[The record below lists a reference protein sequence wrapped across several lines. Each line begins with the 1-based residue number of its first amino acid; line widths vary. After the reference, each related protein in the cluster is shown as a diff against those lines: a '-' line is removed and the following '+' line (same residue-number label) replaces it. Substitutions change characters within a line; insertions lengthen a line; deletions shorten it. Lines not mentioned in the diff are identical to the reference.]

1 MAIDNATRANTH
13 GLMENRSGI
22 EGLCFLYSVGDTH
35 FRARLRPVNPLDSE
49 TFDRGDA
56 WTLFEWAEVETPEED
71 APTVE
76 FEEIHYVPAVVREV
90 VPGPV
95 QVPDRPGHVGGE

>member
-56 WTLFEWAEVETPEED
+56 YTLFEWSEVEEPEED
-71 APTVE
+71 AEAVE
-76 FEEIHYVPAVVREV
+76 WFDLSHVPKVVRKN
-90 VPGPV
+90 VPYPV
-95 QVPDRPGHVGGE
+95 QVPDL